1 MGSGAKGKASRLHS
15 ELVRRKGECERC
27 GKKSNLQCAHIVSR
41 SYSATRVDLDNSYC
55 LCAGC
60 HMYFN
65 KWPVE
70 FGIFVFDTIG
80 KDAYIALR
88 QRALDGVGKRMNW
101 EKELERLSEL

>member
-1 MGSGAKGKASRLHS
+1 
-15 ELVRRKGECERC
+15 
-27 GKKSNLQCAHIVSR
+27 
-41 SYSATRVDLDNSYC
+41 
-55 LCAGC
+55 
-60 HMYFN
+60 MYFN